1 MISLKNILGE
11 VINTFSVEIDLF
23 VDSKAFISDILNE
36 IRAVRGVTIVTSITP
51 DDYVQKTGESDE
63 YIRLRIKFVTRG
75 EANNMLQQFLDNALA
90 KDDKDSVRIQGIKSM
105 KYREK
110 TLKRL

>member
-51 DDYVQKTGESDE
+51 DDYNQQGDDE
-63 YIRLRIKFVTRG
+63 YVRLKMKFITRG
-75 EANNMLQQFLDNALA
+75 EAKDALQRFLDDALA
-90 KDDKDSVRIQGIKSM
+90 SEEGENEYRIQGIKSL
-105 KYREK
+105 KFRDG
-110 TLKRL
+110 TIKRL

>member
-51 DDYVQKTGESDE
+51 DDYSQQGDDE
-63 YIRLRIKFVTRG
+63 YVRIKMKFITRG
-75 EANNMLQQFLDNALA
+75 EAKEALQRFLDDALN
-90 KDDKDSVRIQGIKSM
+90 KEKGEDKYRIQGIKSV
-105 KYREK
+105 KFRDG

>member
-11 VINTFSVEIDLF
+11 VINTFSVEIDMF

-51 DDYVQKTGESDE
+51 DDYVQTKGDQYVRLKMKFITRDE
-63 YIRLRIKFVTRG
+63 
-75 EANNMLQQFLDNALA
+75 A
-90 KDDKDSVRIQGIKSM
+90 KDALQRFLNDVLATEEGEDKYRIQGIKSV
-105 KYREK
+105 KFRDG

>member
-51 DDYVQKTGESDE
+51 DDYVQTKGDQ
-63 YIRLRIKFVTRG
+63 YVRLKMKFITRG
-75 EANNMLQQFLDNALA
+75 EAKEALQRFLDDALN
-90 KDDKDSVRIQGIKSM
+90 KEKGEDKYRIQGIKSM
-105 KYREK
+105 KLRDG
-110 TLKRL
+110 TIKRL